1 MESNKINIEHLSLSK
16 SDDSEWDI
24 FNELGN
30 SEKLQ
35 NFKIK
40 ELIIDSPFKLDLN
53 NFKLLYFIRPSLT
66 KLKISK
72 LSTEKWIDQDI

>member
-1 MESNKINIEHLSLSK
+1 LSK
-16 SDDSEWDI
+16 SNDNEWDI

-40 ELIIDSPFKLDLN
+40 ELIIESLFKLDLN

-72 LSTEKWIDQDI
+72 LGMENWIDADI